1 MTGGTPEALLARL
14 DNLADPTRL
23 RLLNLL
29 DGRELGVAELCD
41 ALQLP
46 QSTASRHLKVLADQ
60 GWVRSR
66 AHRTANLY
74 RMAGDDLDPTARR
87 LWQLARDESA
97 DWGVLRQDLDRLE
110 LRLEQ
115 RGAEEFFAAAAADWD
130 RMRSE
135 VYGAAFTQHA
145 LLALLPDD
153 WVVADLGCGTGA
165 SVAEL
170 APRVRRVVG
179 VDRSEQMLEAA
190 RRRTAGFENVELH
203 RAELAQL
210 PLREASCDAAQMLLV
225 LTYVREPAAVLAS
238 LARVLRPGGRA
249 VVVDLLRHD
258 DDEFRRRMG
267 QRSLGFESEEL
278 AGLMRRAGLSRVAV
292 RSLGPESGSRGPAL
306 LLGTGVRGAGRN
318 GAVPAAGGTPRN
330 GNETSRKRRKGVE
343 KR

>member
-1 MTGGTPEALLARL
+1 MGVAVGTPEALLARL

-23 RLLNLL
+23 RLLSLL
-29 DGRELGVAELCD
+29 ESRELGVAELCD

-46 QSTASRHLKVLADQ
+46 QSTTSRHLKVLADQ

-66 AHRTANLY
+66 AHRTTNLY
-74 RMAGDDLDPTARR
+74 RMAGDDLDPGARR

-97 DWGVLRQDLDRLE
+97 DWSVLRQDRERLE

-115 RGAEEFFAAAAADWD
+115 RGAEDFFAAAAAEWD
-130 RMRSE
+130 RVRSE
-135 VYGAAFTQHA
+135 VYGASFTQHA
-145 LLALLPDD
+145 LLALLPEE

-165 SVAEL
+165 SLAEL

-203 RAELAQL
+203 QAELTDL
-210 PLREASCDAAQMLLV
+210 PLRDASCDAAQMLLV
-225 LTYVREPAAVLAS
+225 LTYVSDPASVLAA

-249 VVVDLLRHD
+249 VVVDLQRHD

-267 QRSLGFESEEL
+267 QRSLGFEAEEL
-278 AGLMRRAGLSRVAV
+278 AGLMRRAGLSRVSV
-292 RSLGPESGSRGPAL
+292 GSLGSEAGSRGPAL

-318 GAVPAAGGTPRN
+318 GAGPGRGAREGNGTN
-330 GNETSRKRRKGVE
+330 RKRRKGVE